1 MPSIFTRHRR
11 ASDALPPSFGKDE
24 TPTRKQRLSIDLTHS
39 NGLNGS
45 PPPSAGK
52 IKAFFGVGNSPDTEN
67 KNASL
72 RKKLTSPSSFFK
84 SSVDVSSPKNPP
96 TATLITP
103 PAQSPEDASLARYAD
118 LSPRS
123 NGAATTERFA
133 SPTLAPESFA
143 LASTSS
149 PEGTP
154 RQSKDGRRGSI
165 SWQPSYPL
173 VVPDDEYVNI
183 PPDGQVAPNSL
194 SPPATIVSPA
204 PVSDENSKRRS
215 IDAGDRLSSWP
226 AIQPTAK
233 PVTPPISVAQTPTT
247 PPKTQLPL
255 PTLPASANS
264 PPKKVDSPGLHP
276 PEQPGGRRRPSLSI
290 DISDVATPG
299 STAALAAAQKEQ
311 AASRATSEMS
321 QSAVDPSNISL
332 ARYTRVPLNDT
343 VPRTMSASI
352 PSSPLASTKQ
362 RPMPPSRK
370 STLIQSPP
378 MPQPIKNLPTLQGW
392 SGYPKESSGST
403 TPGWGSL
410 AKEGGPK
417 TPGGLLGTPCGQRT
431 PGLSGFPFALPP
443 VQTPSGKGK
452 ERSSLTEQEIR
463 KAKRHMPVMLRQPS
477 TLPEPHD
484 EGGDAGD
491 DDEDSDEESET
502 EIEGGRSDESEG
514 ETETDR
520 RASSSKGALGLAGRF
535 AKKSKGKGKA
545 SANVSPMAKSAVR
558 EEEGESAC
566 LWNDGANGKSV
577 WSLATPSEK
586 RPTSNWAQFGASS
599 PRATP
604 GLVPPTPGRVSLI
617 RNESSYAST
626 ATTSEEGY
634 FDSAPTSTHTSTG
647 ATSTPNRMDEP
658 TLAKGSGTAELVDS
672 AAVGLRLGQPL
683 AASSAPVA
691 AVAPEEEVDHAMGED
706 DSDDDSDVGT
716 NEGTNEDSVE
726 SPPIPQQ
733 TQQPLNIT
741 VPKGKAA
748 ERPTS
753 SRHPSMYNQVSRSM
767 VNLPSKSVN
776 VEEQGTDKLSV
787 KPKLETVRSGEQVP
801 THIDIPPRIPEGKAL
816 PNLPGP
822 ATPAAEW
829 AKPPPTPAAGLSSFN
844 FWAGGDKK
852 QPGLKRRRSAD
863 DLMKQPPKYE
873 PPFPGTFIPRPRDE
887 EGKEKLPTYWCSVHI
902 EGMLPRKMEFSA
914 PGMQSRDRSW
924 KKLYF
929 IIHGTSFYVYKFD
942 PHRFPLKVDAPVPT
956 ITEDEVDDSLH
967 VHFPPLGE
975 RRSSMGSTT
984 SNTTRRGSISAVTGP
999 GPAAADQRRGSVPEN
1014 FHSPSS
1020 TRRSSNASMTNP
1032 GVTGGSI
1039 GVRRA
1044 SESAST
1050 LSVPRRSS
1058 LSIVTNAS
1066 DQPSGSGGADIKD
1079 PKLFP
1084 GSSASNAGPRRGSM
1098 SATSTTSSSIG
1109 TSGGTSLASHFQHNS
1124 LVKQYSLQN
1133 AESGLAADY
1142 HKRKNVVRVRVNGEQ
1157 FLLQTADNREV
1168 VAWIEAFQA
1177 ATNVSL
1183 DLDVRP
1189 MPKIITLPRRR
1200 RRRVAGA
1207 AGAASAAATATA
1219 AAANGTAASGT
1230 SDTPEGNAA
1239 AVSAAD
1245 AAERERER
1253 MLVEDQ
1259 QAETIG

>member
-11 ASDALPPSFGKDE
+11 ASDALPPSIGNDE
-24 TPTRKQRLSIDLTHS
+24 TPTRKQRLSIDLTHT

-45 PPPSAGK
+45 PPPSSGK
-52 IKAFFGVGNSPDTEN
+52 IKTFFGVGGSPDPEA

-96 TATLITP
+96 VATIITP
-103 PAQSPEDASLARYAD
+103 PDELPADPILARYTD

-123 NGAATTERFA
+123 NGVQSNERFA
-133 SPTLAPESFA
+133 SPILAPEAFT

-149 PEGTP
+149 PEGAP
-154 RQSKDGRRGSI
+154 GQSKDGRRGSI
-165 SWQPSYPL
+165 TWQPSYPL
-173 VVPDDEYVNI
+173 IVPDDEYVNI
-183 PPDGQVAPNSL
+183 PPDGQVAPNGL
-194 SPPATIVSPA
+194 SPAANIVSPI
-204 PVSDENSKRRS
+204 SDENSKRRS
-215 IDAGDRLSSWP
+215 LDLGNSLSSWP
-226 AIQPTAK
+226 AIQPVTK
-233 PVTPPISVAQTPTT
+233 PVTPPISTAQTPIT
-247 PPKTQLPL
+247 PPTTQFPL
-255 PTLPASANS
+255 PTPPLSASS
-264 PPKKVDSPGLHP
+264 DLKRIDSAGLHA

-290 DISDVATPG
+290 DISDVAIPG

-311 AASRATSEMS
+311 AATLTSSETP
-321 QSAVDPSNISL
+321 QSAINPRLTSIAGYS
-332 ARYTRVPLNDT
+332 RVPLNDT
-343 VPRTMSASI
+343 ASRTSSASE
-352 PSSPLASTKQ
+352 PSSPLNSTKQ

-392 SGYPKESSGST
+392 SGYPKESSGSV

-410 AKEGGPK
+410 AREGGPK
-417 TPGGLLGTPCGQRT
+417 TPGGLLGTPSGQRT
-431 PGLSGFPFALPP
+431 PGLSGFPFSLPP

-452 ERSSLTEQEIR
+452 ERGILTEQEVR

-477 TLPEPHD
+477 TKPVQED

-491 DDEDSDEESET
+491 DDDESDEESEI

-514 ETETDR
+514 ETETER
-520 RASSSKGALGLAGRF
+520 RASGSKGALGLAGRF
-535 AKKSKGKGKA
+535 AKKNKGKGKA
-545 SANVSPMAKSAVR
+545 SSNVSPMAKSVMR
-558 EEEGESAC
+558 EEE
-566 LWNDGANGKSV
+566 ANGKSV

-599 PRATP
+599 PRTTP
-604 GLVPPTPGRVSLI
+604 GPVPPTPGGRASLI

-634 FDSAPTSTHTSTG
+634 FDSAPTSTHNSTG
-647 ATSTPNRMDEP
+647 PTSTPNRVDEEP
-658 TLAKGSGTAELVDS
+658 TLAKGSGTTELVDS
-672 AAVGLRLGQPL
+672 AAVNLQLGHPTVLVPAGQ
-683 AASSAPVA
+683 
-691 AVAPEEEVDHAMGED
+691 EEDNDHAFAED
-706 DSDDDSDVGT
+706 GSDDDSDVGT
-716 NEGTNEDSVE
+716 NEGTNEDPAE
-726 SPPIPQQ
+726 SPPIP
-733 TQQPLNIT
+733 THDEQPAKLA
-741 VPKGKAA
+741 VFKPM

-753 SRHPSMYNQVSRSM
+753 SRQSSIYNHVSRSM
-767 VNLPSKSVN
+767 VNLPSKPAIP
-776 VEEQGTDKLSV
+776 EDQPAPAEKLSV
-787 KPKLETVRSGEQVP
+787 KPKLETVRSGEQIP

-816 PNLPGP
+816 SNPPDP
-822 ATPAAEW
+822 ATPATEW

-844 FWAGGDKK
+844 FWSGGDKK

-873 PPFPGTFIPRPRDE
+873 PPFPGTYIPRPRDE

-967 VHFPPLGE
+967 VHFPHQSE
-975 RRSSMGSTT
+975 RRPSLGSAT
-984 SNTTRRGSISAVTGP
+984 SNSTRRGSISAVNGATE
-999 GPAAADQRRGSVPEN
+999 QRRGSVPDN
-1014 FHSPSS
+1014 IHSPP
-1020 TRRSSNASMTNP
+1020 TARRGSNASITSS
-1032 GVTGGSI
+1032 GTGLGGPN
-1039 GVRRA
+1039 GVRRV
-1044 SESAST
+1044 SDSAS
-1050 LSVPRRSS
+1050 SVPRRSS

-1066 DQPSGSGGADIKD
+1066 DGPSEGDIKD

-1084 GSSASNAGPRRGSM
+1084 GSNNSTGPRRGSM
-1098 SATSTTSSSIG
+1098 SAASTTSSSIG
-1109 TSGGTSLASHFQHNS
+1109 TSGGSSLASHFQHNS

-1142 HKRKNVVRVRVNGEQ
+1142 HKRRNVVRVRVNGEQ

-1168 VAWIEAFQA
+1168 VSWIEAFQA

-1200 RRRVAGA
+1200 RRRAAGA
-1207 AGAASAAATATA
+1207 AGAAGARTTEN
-1219 AAANGTAASGT
+1219 ANGTGT
-1230 SDTPEGNAA
+1230 SDTPAGNVA

-1259 QAETIG
+1259 QAESIG